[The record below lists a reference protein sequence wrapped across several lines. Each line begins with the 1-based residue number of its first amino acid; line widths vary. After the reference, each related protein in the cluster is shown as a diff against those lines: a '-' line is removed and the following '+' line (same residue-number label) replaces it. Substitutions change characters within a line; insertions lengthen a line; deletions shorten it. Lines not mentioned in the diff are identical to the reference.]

1 MWHNTCIY
9 LDIERSIMSAS
20 PFSLESL
27 KESISENFSL
37 YIVAI
42 LILVGGF
49 MGGSLWQ
56 KAKMLENGTLPAT
69 APAAAGVIDQPA
81 VPQGPPPEVLANMP
95 EVTEADH
102 IRGNLNAKVI
112 LVEYSDYECP
122 YCARFQ
128 TTMEEVVAEYGS
140 DVAWVYRHYPLS
152 FHANAQKASEAA
164 ECVASI
170 GGNEAFWEF
179 SDLYYS
185 RTDSSGTGIAIAD
198 MPALAQEVGVSQSA
212 VKTCL
217 DSDQMKD
224 LVQNQFDTG
233 STAGVSGTPGTFI
246 VTADGVQELIPGA
259 LPTDQIKLAIDKY
272 L

>member
-1 MWHNTCIY
+1 
-9 LDIERSIMSAS
+9 MSAN
-20 PFSLESL
+20 PFSFASL
-27 KESISENFSL
+27 KESISQNFAL
-37 YIVAI
+37 YVVAI

-56 KAKMLENGTLPAT
+56 KAKMLEGGTSPTVAQ
-69 APAAAGVIDQPA
+69 PQAAADQPTA
-81 VPQGPPPEVLANMP
+81 PQGPPAEVLANMP
-95 EVTEADH
+95 AVTADDH
-102 IRGNLNAKVI
+102 IRGNLNAKVM

-122 YCARFQ
+122 YCEKFH
-128 TTMEEVVAEYGS
+128 TTMQQVVEEYGS

-152 FHANAQKASEAA
+152 FHANAQKAAEAA

-170 GGNEAFWEF
+170 GGNEAFWKF

-198 MPALAQEVGVSQSA
+198 MPALAGEIGVSQSA

-217 DSDQMKD
+217 NGDQMKD
-224 LVQNQFDTG
+224 TVQAMFDTAN
-233 STAGVSGTPGTFI
+233 SAGISGTPGTLI
-246 VTADGVQELIPGA
+246 VTANGVQELIPGA
-259 LPTDQIKLAIDKY
+259 LPIEQIKVMIDKY